1 MLRRIPLTVTALA
14 GAIVLAAGCG
24 DDGAS
29 SSGAASLAP
38 AGSLVYGEATL
49 APEGDQ
55 KAAIDA
61 LLAKFP
67 GEGNAGER
75 IRSLMEKA
83 FAESDSGLSYES
95 DVEPWLGDEAGF
107 FVSELAPDGEDAGTA
122 LVVATEDEGKA
133 EDAIE
138 KAAKGQGK
146 RASYKDHD
154 YYALEDH
161 GAAGVVEGWVVLGNE
176 RGFKAAIDTV
186 EGGEPIE
193 DDEAFER
200 TLEDAPDER
209 LGFLYMNSPALY
221 EELQKSAG
229 AAMLPQQLR
238 RVFEEPLLATVDAND
253 TGVRF
258 EGTVPPSL
266 LAGFPVVA
274 EGGGAAGELP
284 AGSWLAMAQPELGK
298 TLEGYVDLFA
308 GAAGGRDVVARQ
320 FEAATGLDL
329 EQDVLSWMGD
339 WSVFVR
345 GTSVSELDGAM
356 TIETSDEAAS
366 GRFIDAVGRLARKD
380 SNIGNSLG
388 PLDLAGGGEG
398 LTMRSRELPQPIHLL
413 QREGRVVMAY
423 GDTAA
428 RDALDPA
435 ETLSDTPAYGDAE
448 AALGGDYAVSF
459 YLAIAPVLELAQSAG
474 AASDEEFQQA
484 LPYLEPLGALVG
496 GAREDGD
503 KLRSAFGLTVK

>member
-1 MLRRIPLTVTALA
+1 MPRIALTLIALTIA
-14 GAIVLAAGCG
+14 LVVAAGCG
-24 DDGAS
+24 KDGAS

-67 GEGNAGER
+67 GDGNAGEH

-107 FVSELAPDGEDAGTA
+107 FVSEIEPEGEDAGVA
-122 LVVATEDEGKA
+122 LVVATEDEDKA

-138 KAAKGQGK
+138 KAAEGEGTQ
-146 RASYKDHD
+146 ASYKDHD
-154 YYALEDH
+154 YYALEDD
-161 GAAGVVEGWVVLGNE
+161 GAAGLVDGWVVIGNE
-176 RGFKAAIDTV
+176 RGFKAAVDTV

-200 TLEDAPDER
+200 TLEDAPEER

-221 EELQKSAG
+221 EELQKSAS

-238 RVFEEPLLATVDAND
+238 RVFDEPLLATVNAGDK
-253 TGVRF
+253 GVRF
-258 EGTVPPSL
+258 EGTVPASL
-266 LAGFPVVA
+266 LAGLPVVA
-274 EGGGAAGELP
+274 EGSGAASELP
-284 AGSWLAMAQPELGK
+284 SGSWLAMAQPDLAR
-298 TLEGYVDLFA
+298 TLESYVDLVA
-308 GAAGGRDVVARQ
+308 GTVGGRDVVAQ
-320 FEAATGLDL
+320 QLEAATGLDL

-345 GTSVSELDGAM
+345 GTRVSDVDGAL
-356 TIETSDEAAS
+356 TIETTDEQAS
-366 GRFIDAVGRLARKD
+366 GRFIEAVGRLVRKD
-380 SNIGNSLG
+380 SEVGRSVG
-388 PLDLAGGGEG
+388 PLDLPGGGEG
-398 LTMRSRELPQPIHLL
+398 LTMRGGELSRPIHLL
-413 QREGRVVMAY
+413 QREGKVVMAY
-423 GDTAA
+423 GDAAA

-435 ETLSDTPAYGDAE
+435 ETLADTPAYADAE
-448 AALGGDYAVSF
+448 AVLGGDYAVSF
-459 YLAIAPVLELAQSAG
+459 YLAIASVLELAQSAG
-474 AASDEEFQQA
+474 AASSEEFQQA

-496 GAREDGD
+496 GAHKDGD
-503 KLRSAFGLTVK
+503 KLRSAFGLTVR